1 MRTIR
6 YAEISDKKFWY
17 SLDKHL
23 PETNLRIR
31 CGQKEGMS
39 CF

>member
-17 SLDKHL
+17 SLDDSGRL
-23 PETNLRIR
+23 PIDTPCETYYN
-31 CGQKEGMS
+31 K
-39 CF
+39 